1 MTPLPVAAFER
12 ETPEVARYLIGC
24 LLISRVGGI
33 ATGGPIVETE
43 AYGKDDP
50 ASHAYRGLTRRNA
63 TMFGPPGHAYVYRSY
78 GVHWCLNAVTGP
90 IGTGEAVLIRA
101 IEPVFGIETMIA
113 RRGRDRLRDLCSGP
127 GKLCSALG
135 IDGGLDGVPLS
146 SDLLTIY
153 PHADNGSG
161 VVSSVRIGIS
171 AARDRLWRFTAR
183 GSPYVSRTPSREVPV
198 SVR

>member
-1 MTPLPVAAFER
+1 MTPLGLSAYDR
-12 ETPEVARYLIGC
+12 ETPDVAQSLIGL
-24 LLISRVGGI
+24 LLISRVGGMV
-33 ATGGPIVETE
+33 TGGRIVETE

-50 ASHAYRGLTRRNA
+50 ASHAYRGRTPRNA

-101 IEPVFGIETMIA
+101 LEPQLGIETMVA

-127 GKLCSALG
+127 GRLCVALG
-135 IDGGLDGVPLS
+135 ISGDLDGVPLDG
-146 SDLLTIY
+146 DLLTI
-153 PHADNGSG
+153 AANGGAVSG

-171 AARDRLWRFTAR
+171 TARDRLWRFTER
-183 GSPYVSRTPSREVPV
+183 GSPYISRAPRQEVPT